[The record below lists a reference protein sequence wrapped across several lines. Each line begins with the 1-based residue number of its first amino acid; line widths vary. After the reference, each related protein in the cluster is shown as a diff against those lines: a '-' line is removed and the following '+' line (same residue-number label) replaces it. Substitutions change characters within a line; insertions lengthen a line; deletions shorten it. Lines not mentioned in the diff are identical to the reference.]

1 MAGAGAGAAVRI
13 GVDIGGTFTDIV
25 LERGPERITAKVLT
39 TPDAPEEGVRQAL
52 AQAME
57 SNAVAP
63 EDVALVIH
71 GTTLATNALIE
82 RKGARTALVTTEG
95 FRDSIEM
102 GTESRFEQYDIDME
116 KPVPLVPRRWRFPVP
131 ERLDASGEP
140 ILPLDEAAVEAI
152 AARLAAEGIESAAI
166 GLLHSYVNPTHER
179 RVREI
184 LREALPDL
192 AITLS
197 AEVAPEMREYER
209 FSTACANAYVQPV
222 MARYLRMLEAGL
234 RDAGFACPLY
244 VMLSG
249 GGVADIGT
257 AIRFPIRLVESGPVG
272 GAVFASH
279 VARQCGLDRVLSFDM
294 GGTTAKI
301 CLIDDAQ
308 PQTTRAFEV
317 ARAHRFLKGSGLPLR
332 IPVIEMVEIG
342 AGGGSIAVVD
352 RLGRIAVGP
361 ESAGARPGPACYGQG
376 GAAPTVTD
384 ADLAMGR
391 IDPAAFSGGRIALD
405 EGAATDALA
414 GAVGAPLGLEPQMA
428 ALGVSEMVGENMAG
442 AARVHAIEIGATLG
456 ERTMIAF
463 GGAAPLHAARLAEK
477 LDMDRI
483 LIPTAAAVGSAIGFL
498 RAPVAYE
505 VVRSAY
511 QVVSAFDAEAAN
523 RVLGEMRAEA
533 AAIVARGAP
542 GAATREMRA
551 AYMRYLGQGHE
562 VVVPLPNRIWERAD
576 TGIVR
581 AAFEAAYETLYGRII
596 PKLDLEIVSW
606 SVQVTAVPE
615 AVAQVD
621 PPPAAEAPRV
631 RGARPVLDPGSGR
644 VVEAALYRRQDFS
657 AGARIDG
664 PALIVESDTTTVV
677 SAAFSASVDAL
688 GSIVMERRPAQEGD
702 A

>member
-1 MAGAGAGAAVRI
+1 MTRACVEVRI

-25 LERGPERITAKVLT
+25 LERGAERFTAKVLT
-39 TPDAPEEGVRQAL
+39 TPDAPEEGVRQGL
-52 AQAME
+52 TQAME
-57 SNAVAP
+57 SCGVAP
-63 EDVALVIH
+63 HEVALVIH
-71 GTTLATNALIE
+71 GTTLATNAMIE
-82 RKGARTALVTTEG
+82 RKGARTALITTEG
-95 FRDSIEM
+95 FRDAIEM

-116 KPVPLVPRRWRFPVP
+116 KPVPLVPRQWRFPIP
-131 ERLDASGEP
+131 ERLNAAGDP
-140 ILPLDEAAVEAI
+140 ILPLDEAAVAAT
-152 AARLAAEGIESAAI
+152 AARLAAERIESAAV
-166 GLLHSYVNPTHER
+166 GLLHSYVNPAHER
-179 RVREI
+179 RVRDI
-184 LREALPDL
+184 LQDALPDL
-192 AITLS
+192 GITLS
-197 AEVAPEMREYER
+197 SEVAPEMREYER

-222 MARYLRMLEAGL
+222 MARYLRNLEHGLREAGF
-234 RDAGFACPLY
+234 RCPLF

-279 VARQCGLDRVLSFDM
+279 VARRCGLDRVLSFDM

-342 AGGGSIAVVD
+342 AGGGSIAAVD

-361 ESAGARPGPACYGQG
+361 ESAGAQPGPACYGQG
-376 GAAPTVTD
+376 GAEPTVTD

-391 IDPAAFSGGRIALD
+391 IDPAEFSGGRIALD
-405 EGAATDALA
+405 AQAAADSLA
-414 GAVGAPLGLEPQMA
+414 SAIGSPLDLEPQMA
-428 ALGVSEMVGENMAG
+428 ALGVSEMVGENMAS

-483 LIPTAAAVGSAIGFL
+483 LIPTAAAVGSAVGFL
-498 RAPVAYE
+498 CAPVAYE

-511 QVVSAFDAEAAN
+511 QVLSAFNPEAAN
-523 RVLGEMRAEA
+523 RVLGEMRDEA
-533 AAIVARGAP
+533 AAIVAQGAP
-542 GAATREMRA
+542 GAPTQEHRS

-562 VVVPLPNRIWERAD
+562 VVVPLPNRTWERED
-576 TGIVR
+576 TAIISE
-581 AAFEAAYETLYGRII
+581 AFATAYEALYGRII

-606 SVQVTAVPE
+606 SVGVSAVPE
-615 AVAQVD
+615 GVASVA
-621 PPPAAEAPRV
+621 PPAPAAAPQA
-631 RGARPVLDPGSGR
+631 RGVRPVLDPGSGR
-644 VVEAALYRRQDFS
+644 VVDAALYRRADF
-657 AGARIDG
+657 APGAQVDG
-664 PALIVESDTTTVV
+664 PALIVETDTTAVV
-677 SAAFSASVDAL
+677 SAAFTASVDAL
-688 GSIVMERRPAQEGD
+688 GAIVMERRPPRGED
-702 A
+702 AR

>member
-1 MAGAGAGAAVRI
+1 MADTGAEARI

-25 LERGPERITAKVLT
+25 LERGTERFTAKVLT
-39 TPDAPEEGVRQAL
+39 TPDAPEEGVREGL
-52 AQAME
+52 AQAMD
-57 SNAVAP
+57 SCGVAP
-63 EDVALVIH
+63 ADVALVIH
-71 GTTLATNALIE
+71 GTTLATNAMIE

-116 KPVPLVPRRWRFPVP
+116 KPVPLVPRRWRFPIP
-131 ERLDASGEP
+131 ERLNAAGDP
-140 ILPLDEAAVEAI
+140 ILALDEAAVEAT
-152 AARLAAEGIESAAI
+152 AGRLAAEEIESAAI
-166 GLLHSYVNPTHER
+166 GLLHSYVNPAHER

-184 LREALPDL
+184 LREAMPDL

-197 AEVAPEMREYER
+197 SEVSPEMREYER
-209 FSTACANAYVQPV
+209 FSTACANAYVQPI
-222 MARYLRMLEAGL
+222 MARYLRELEAGL
-234 RDAGFACPLY
+234 RDAGFRCPLF

-279 VARQCGLDRVLSFDM
+279 VARQCALDRVLSFDM

-342 AGGGSIAVVD
+342 AGGGSIARVD

-361 ESAGARPGPACYGQG
+361 ESAGAQPGPACYGQG
-376 GAAPTVTD
+376 GTQPTVTD

-391 IDPAAFSGGRIALD
+391 IDPAEFSGGRIALD
-405 EGAATDALA
+405 EQATTDALSA
-414 GAVGAPLGLEPQMA
+414 DVGAPLDLEPQMA
-428 ALGVSEMVGENMAG
+428 ALGVSEMVGENMAS

-483 LIPTAAAVGSAIGFL
+483 MIPTAAAVGSAIGFL

-511 QVVSAFDAEAAN
+511 QVVSAFNPELTN
-523 RVLGEMRAEA
+523 RVLEEMRAEA
-533 AAIVARGAP
+533 AAIVAQGAP
-542 GAATREMRA
+542 GAPTQESRA

-562 VVVPLPNRIWERAD
+562 VVVPLPNRTWARED
-576 TGIVR
+576 TAIIR
-581 AAFEAAYETLYGRII
+581 EAFEAAYETLYGRII

-606 SVQVTAVPE
+606 SVGVSAVPG
-615 AVAQVD
+615 AVAPVE
-621 PPPAAEAPRV
+621 PPASAIAPPA
-631 RGARPVLDPGSGR
+631 RGTRPVLDPGSGR
-644 VVEAALYRRQDFS
+644 VVEAALYRRGEFVP
-657 AGARIDG
+657 GARVDG
-664 PALIVESDTTTVV
+664 PALIVETDTTAVV

-688 GSIVMERRPAQEGD
+688 GSIVMERRPAQGED

>member
-1 MAGAGAGAAVRI
+1 MSGWRV

-25 LERGPERITAKVLT
+25 LEHGPERFTAKVLT
-39 TPDAPEEGVRQAL
+39 TPDAPEEGVRQGL
-52 AQAME
+52 AQAM
-57 SNAVAP
+57 AACGVAP
-63 EDVALVIH
+63 HEVALVIH
-71 GTTLATNALIE
+71 GTTLATNAMIE
-82 RKGARTALVTTEG
+82 RKGARTALITTEG

-116 KPVPLVPRRWRFPVP
+116 KPVPLVPRQWRFPIP
-131 ERLDASGEP
+131 ERLNAAGDP
-140 ILPLDEAAVEAI
+140 ILPLDEAAVEAT
-152 AARLAAEGIESAAI
+152 ARRLAADGIESVAI
-166 GLLHSYVNPTHER
+166 GFLHSYVNPAHER

-184 LREALPDL
+184 LSEALPDL

-197 AEVAPEMREYER
+197 SEVAPEMREYER

-222 MARYLRMLEAGL
+222 MARYLRKLEDGLREAG
-234 RDAGFACPLY
+234 FVCPLF

-361 ESAGARPGPACYGQG
+361 ESAGAQPGPACYGQG
-376 GAAPTVTD
+376 GVAPTVTD

-391 IDPAAFSGGRIALD
+391 IDPAEFSGGRIALD
-405 EGAATDALA
+405 KKAATDALSSA
-414 GAVGAPLGLEPQMA
+414 IGVPLDLEPQVA
-428 ALGVSEMVGENMAG
+428 ALGVSEMVGENMAS

-483 LIPTAAAVGSAIGFL
+483 LIPTAAAVGSAVGFL

-511 QVVSAFDAEAAN
+511 QVVSAFNPELTN
-523 RVLGEMRAEA
+523 RVLEEMRDEA

-542 GAATREMRA
+542 GAPTREHRS

-562 VVVPLPNRIWERAD
+562 VVVPLPNRTWARED
-576 TGIVR
+576 TAIIR
-581 AAFEAAYETLYGRII
+581 EAFESAYGTLYGRII

-606 SVQVTAVPE
+606 SVGVSAVPE
-615 AVAQVD
+615 SVD
-621 PPPAAEAPRV
+621 SIEPSPEAAAPPARGV
-631 RGARPVLDPGSGR
+631 RSVLDPGTGH
-644 VVEAALYRRQDFS
+644 VIEATLYRRADFTP
-657 AGARIDG
+657 GARVDG
-664 PALIVESDTTTVV
+664 PALIVETDTTAVV
-677 SAAFSASVDAL
+677 SAAFTASVDAL
-688 GSIVMERRPAQEGD
+688 GAIVLERRPPQGED
-702 A
+702 AT

>member
-1 MAGAGAGAAVRI
+1 MAGTGADLRV

-25 LERGPERITAKVLT
+25 LERGAERITAKVLT

-57 SNAVAP
+57 ACGAAP
-63 EDVALVIH
+63 AQVGLVIH

-116 KPVPLVPRRWRFPVP
+116 KPVPLVPRRLRFPIP
-131 ERLDASGEP
+131 ERLDAAGEP
-140 ILPLDEAAVEAI
+140 ILPLDEAAVAAT
-152 AARLAAEGIESAAI
+152 AARLTAEGVESAAI
-166 GLLHSYVNPTHER
+166 GLLHSYVNPAHER
-179 RVREI
+179 RVRAI
-184 LREALPDL
+184 LLEALPDL

-197 AEVAPEMREYER
+197 SEVAPEMREYER
-209 FSTACANAYVQPV
+209 FSTACANAYVQPL
-222 MARYLRMLEAGL
+222 MARYLRKLEDSL
-234 RDAGFACPLY
+234 RTDGFACPLF

-249 GGVADIGT
+249 GGVADIAT

-279 VARQCGLDRVLSFDM
+279 VARQCRLDRVLSFDM

-361 ESAGARPGPACYGQG
+361 ESAGAQPGPACYSQG
-376 GAAPTVTD
+376 GAEPTVTD
-384 ADLAMGR
+384 ADLLMGR
-391 IDPAAFSGGRIALD
+391 IDPAEFSGGRIALD
-405 EGAATDALA
+405 TQAAVDALSA
-414 GAVGAPLGLEPQMA
+414 GIGAPLNLEAKIA
-428 ALGVSEMVGENMAG
+428 ALGISEVVDENMAS

-477 LDMDRI
+477 LGMNRI
-483 LIPTAAAVGSAIGFL
+483 LIPAAAAVGSAIGFL

-511 QVVSAFDAEAAN
+511 QVVSGFDPEAAN
-523 RVLGEMRAEA
+523 RVLEEMRAEA

-542 GAATREMRA
+542 GAATEENRA

-562 VVVPLPNRIWERAD
+562 VVVALPNRIWQRKDA
-576 TGIVR
+576 GIIR
-581 AAFEAAYETLYGRII
+581 SAFEAAYEGLYGRII

-606 SVQVTAVPE
+606 SVEVTAVPD
-615 AVAQVD
+615 AIAPVD
-621 PPPAAEAPRV
+621 PPPPAPAPPA
-631 RGARPVLDPGSGR
+631 RGSRPVLDPGSGR
-644 VVEAALYRRQDFS
+644 VVEATLFRRADFA
-657 AGARIDG
+657 AGARVAG
-664 PALIVESDTTTVV
+664 PALIVETDTTTVV
-677 SAAFSASVDAL
+677 STAFAASIDRL
-688 GSIVMERRPAQEGD
+688 GTIVMERRSAQGGD
-702 A
+702 AR

>member
-1 MAGAGAGAAVRI
+1 MTERDAGARI

-25 LERGPERITAKVLT
+25 LERGAERFTAKVLT
-39 TPDAPEEGVRQAL
+39 TPEAPEEGVRQGL
-52 AQAME
+52 VQAMDASGVSPGE
-57 SNAVAP
+57 
-63 EDVALVIH
+63 VALVIH

-82 RKGARTALVTTEG
+82 RKGVRTALVTTEG

-102 GTESRFEQYDIDME
+102 GTESRFEQYDINME
-116 KPVPLVPRRWRFPVP
+116 KPVPLVPRHLRFPIP
-131 ERLDASGEP
+131 ERLDAAGNE
-140 ILPLDEAAVEAI
+140 ILPLDEEALGAV
-152 AARLAAEGIESAAI
+152 AARLAGEGVESAAI
-166 GLLHSYVNPTHER
+166 GFLHSYVNPAHER
-179 RVREI
+179 RVRTV
-184 LREALPDL
+184 LQDALPDL

-197 AEVAPEMREYER
+197 SEVAPEMREYER
-209 FSTACANAYVQPV
+209 FSTACANAYIQPI
-222 MARYLRMLEAGL
+222 MARYLHNLEQGL
-234 RDAGFACPLY
+234 RARGFTCPLF

-249 GGVADIGT
+249 GGVTDIET

-279 VARQCGLDRVLSFDM
+279 VARQCGLDRVFSFDM

-342 AGGGSIAVVD
+342 AGGGSIALID
-352 RLGRIAVGP
+352 QLGRIAVGP
-361 ESAGARPGPACYGQG
+361 ESAGAEPGPACYGRG
-376 GAAPTVTD
+376 GKAPTVTD
-384 ADLAMGR
+384 ADLVLGR
-391 IDPAAFSGGRIALD
+391 IDPAEFSGGRIALD
-405 EGAATDALA
+405 GQAAADALA
-414 GAVGAPLGLEPQMA
+414 REVGKPLGLEPQMS
-428 ALGVSEMVGENMAG
+428 ALGVSEMVGENMAS

-477 LDMDRI
+477 LGMDRI

-511 QVVSAFDAEAAN
+511 QIVSAFDPEAAN
-523 RVLGEMRAEA
+523 RVLEDMRDEA
-533 AAIVARGAP
+533 AAVVARGAP
-542 GAATREMRA
+542 GATTEEHRA

-562 VVVPLPNRIWERAD
+562 VAVPLPSRVWGPDDADIIRA
-576 TGIVR
+576 T
-581 AAFEAAYETLYGRII
+581 FETAYESLYGRII

-606 SVQVTAVPE
+606 SVEVSAVPDAVDRLE
-615 AVAQVD
+615 A
-621 PPPAAEAPRV
+621 PPAAPAPTA
-631 RGARPVLDPGSGR
+631 RGTRSVFDPGAGR
-644 VVEAALYRRQDFS
+644 VVEATLYRRVDFT
-657 AGARIDG
+657 AGASVEG
-664 PALIVESDTTTVV
+664 PALIVETDTTAVV
-677 SAAFSASVDAL
+677 SSAFAASVDAL
-688 GSIVMERRPAQEGD
+688 GTIVMERRSEQTGD

>member
-1 MAGAGAGAAVRI
+1 MTRTGVEVRI

-25 LERGPERITAKVLT
+25 LERGTERFTAKVLT
-39 TPDAPEEGVRQAL
+39 TPDAPEEGVRQGL

-57 SNAVAP
+57 SCGVAP
-63 EDVALVIH
+63 HEVALVIH

-82 RKGARTALVTTEG
+82 RKGARTALITTEG

-116 KPVPLVPRRWRFPVP
+116 KPVPLVPRQWRFPIP
-131 ERLDASGEP
+131 ERLNASGDP
-140 ILPLDEAAVEAI
+140 ILPLDEAAVATT

-166 GLLHSYVNPTHER
+166 GLLHSYVNPAHER
-179 RVREI
+179 RVHDI

-197 AEVAPEMREYER
+197 SEVAPEMREYER

-222 MARYLRMLEAGL
+222 MARYLRNLEAGL
-234 RDAGFACPLY
+234 REAGFRCPLF

-301 CLIDDAQ
+301 CLIDNAQ

-342 AGGGSIAVVD
+342 AGGGSIAAVD

-361 ESAGARPGPACYGQG
+361 ESAGAQPGPACYGQG
-376 GAAPTVTD
+376 GAEPTVTD
-384 ADLAMGR
+384 ADLVMGR
-391 IDPAAFSGGRIALD
+391 IDPADFSGGRIALD
-405 EGAATDALA
+405 EQAAVNSLA
-414 GAVGAPLGLEPQMA
+414 SAIGSPLDLEPQVA
-428 ALGVSEMVGENMAG
+428 ALGVGEMVGENMAS

-483 LIPTAAAVGSAIGFL
+483 LIPTAAAVGSAVGFL

-511 QVVSAFDAEAAN
+511 QVVSAFNPDTAN
-523 RVLGEMRAEA
+523 RVLEEMRDEA

-542 GAATREMRA
+542 GAPTREHRS

-562 VVVPLPNRIWERAD
+562 VVVPLPNRTWARED
-576 TGIVR
+576 TAIIR
-581 AAFEAAYETLYGRII
+581 EAFETAYETLYGRII

-606 SVQVTAVPE
+606 SVGVSAQPE
-615 AVAQVD
+615 AVAPVD
-621 PPPAAEAPRV
+621 LPAPAAAPPA
-631 RGARPVLDPGSGR
+631 RGGRPVLDPGSGH
-644 VVEAALYRRQDFS
+644 VVEAALYRRADFTP
-657 AGARIDG
+657 GARIDG
-664 PALIVESDTTTVV
+664 PALIVETDTTVVV
-677 SAAFSASVDAL
+677 SAAFTASVDAL
-688 GSIVMERRPAQEGD
+688 GAIVLERRQPQGED

>member
-1 MAGAGAGAAVRI
+1 MTRTGVEVRI

-25 LERGPERITAKVLT
+25 LERGTERFTAKVLT
-39 TPDAPEEGVRQAL
+39 TPNAPEEGVRQGL

-57 SNAVAP
+57 SCGVAP
-63 EDVALVIH
+63 HEVALVIH

-82 RKGARTALVTTEG
+82 RKGARTALITTEG

-116 KPVPLVPRRWRFPVP
+116 KPVPLVPRQWRFPIP
-131 ERLDASGEP
+131 ERLNASGDP
-140 ILPLDEAAVEAI
+140 ILPLDEAAVEAT
-152 AARLAAEGIESAAI
+152 ATRLAAEGIESAAI
-166 GLLHSYVNPTHER
+166 GLLHSYVNPAHER
-179 RVREI
+179 RVHDI

-197 AEVAPEMREYER
+197 SEVAPEMREYER

-222 MARYLRMLEAGL
+222 MARYLRNLEAGL
-234 RDAGFACPLY
+234 REAGFRCPLF

-301 CLIDDAQ
+301 CLIDNAQ

-342 AGGGSIAVVD
+342 AGGGSIAAVD

-361 ESAGARPGPACYGQG
+361 ESAGAQPGPACYGQG
-376 GAAPTVTD
+376 GAEPTVTD
-384 ADLAMGR
+384 ADLVMGR
-391 IDPAAFSGGRIALD
+391 IDPADFSGGRIALD
-405 EGAATDALA
+405 EQAAVNSLA
-414 GAVGAPLGLEPQMA
+414 SAIGSPLDLEPQVA
-428 ALGVSEMVGENMAG
+428 ALGVGEMVGENMAS

-483 LIPTAAAVGSAIGFL
+483 LIPTAAAVGSAVGFL

-511 QVVSAFDAEAAN
+511 QVVSAFNPDTAN
-523 RVLGEMRAEA
+523 RVLEEMRDEA

-542 GAATREMRA
+542 GAPTREHRS

-562 VVVPLPNRIWERAD
+562 VVVPLPNRTWARED
-576 TGIVR
+576 TAIIR
-581 AAFEAAYETLYGRII
+581 EAFETAYETLYGRII

-606 SVQVTAVPE
+606 SVGVSAQPE
-615 AVAQVD
+615 AVAPVD
-621 PPPAAEAPRV
+621 LPAPAAAPPA
-631 RGARPVLDPGSGR
+631 RGGRPVLDPGSGH
-644 VVEAALYRRQDFS
+644 VVEAALYRRADFTP
-657 AGARIDG
+657 GARIDG
-664 PALIVESDTTTVV
+664 PALIVETDTTVVV
-677 SAAFSASVDAL
+677 SAAFTAAVDAL
-688 GSIVMERRPAQEGD
+688 GAIVLERRQPQGED

>member
-1 MAGAGAGAAVRI
+1 MAGAGAAVRI

-39 TPDAPEEGVRQAL
+39 TPDAPEEGVRRAL

-140 ILPLDEAAVEAI
+140 ILPLDEAAVEAV
-152 AARLAAEGIESAAI
+152 AARLAAEGIESAADRPAA
-166 GLLHSYVNPTHER
+166 LLRQPHARAPRARHPAGE
-179 RVREI
+179 
-184 LREALPDL
+184 LPDL

-222 MARYLRMLEAGL
+222 MARYLRNLEAGL
-234 RDAGFACPLY
+234 RDAGFVCPLY

-361 ESAGARPGPACYGQG
+361 ESAGARPGPACYGRG
-376 GAAPTVTD
+376 GAEPTVTD

-405 EGAATDALA
+405 EEAATKALA
-414 GAVGAPLGLEPQMA
+414 AGVGAPLGLAPQMA

-483 LIPTAAAVGSAIGFL
+483 LIPAAAAVGSAIGFL

-542 GAATREMRA
+542 GAATQEMRA

-562 VVVPLPNRIWERAD
+562 VSCRSPTV
-576 TGIVR
+576 
-581 AAFEAAYETLYGRII
+581 
-596 PKLDLEIVSW
+596 
-606 SVQVTAVPE
+606 
-615 AVAQVD
+615 
-621 PPPAAEAPRV
+621 
-631 RGARPVLDPGSGR
+631 PGSGR
-644 VVEAALYRRQDFS
+644 TPASS
-657 AGARIDG
+657 ARPSRPPTKRSTGASSR
-664 PALIVESDTTTVV
+664 SST
-677 SAAFSASVDAL
+677 SRS
-688 GSIVMERRPAQEGD
+688 
-702 A
+702 